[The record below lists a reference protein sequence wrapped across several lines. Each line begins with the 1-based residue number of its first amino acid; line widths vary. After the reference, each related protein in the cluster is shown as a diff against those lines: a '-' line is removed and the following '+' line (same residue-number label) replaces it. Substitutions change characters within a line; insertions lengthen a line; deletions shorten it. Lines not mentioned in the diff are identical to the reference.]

1 MSDVTIYDS
10 SGHVRYPEG
19 SGDRSQ
25 ADVERLRDRLF
36 QSIHLEYDPSD
47 GSVYTFFKASTGT
60 PEQFVGR
67 YRSDGD
73 GDVLAEAHQA
83 IAGVADELDWR
94 LSDTE
99 TSEGHQLFTKLPSVS
114 AEPPERY
121 DTTVVERLL
130 SDGTVDFAAP
140 DGRSAIAV
148 MKNSI
153 DAYDGERGVAIAAE
167 GRADFV
173 SDVDI
178 VITPSGSD
186 SRVRGINGTH
196 DRFVADYTESK
207 AETVIERMI
216 DARDAIRTD
225 GQDDLADRVTTSLDR
240 APIDIGRYGYVAK
253 TTDALSA
260 RRRCDTVRVGAVV
273 GTIAIIASL
282 WYAGAVETIT
292 AWFDAEIRST
302 SVELVFA
309 SVPIIDPPSAT
320 LLLSVSMVLAVGWM
334 LAGAVVVRRVISSSS
349 DSDSGRR
356 DEDSGRRDAE
366 QDGDPGA
373 DTAGHADSGP
383 GGHNRGYGGGTTSR
397 LPSEYEEA
405 IAAPFDDVNRSPFAE
420 TADLMEALTREINAS
435 ESAGFVL
442 RKRGSDRIKRL
453 IPIAGATAFSGATA
467 GIVGWLAG
475 SFVLEPLLGVWLYL
489 AIALLFG
496 TGLAIVAASAVALR
510 DPIVSATQRIPSVAM
525 LAVALLSGTAAVL
538 YGVYLLAGLYP
549 AVGGGAV
556 VFLAA
561 LGTIAYLRRSDTGPA
576 RKDTHPPA
584 SSGSAGGGNDRPVEA
599 DVDAETT
606 LVDESSSPGGS
617 SSPGSPSSPDEHDPR
632 GQNRASEQLTGSER
646 GDGHASRGTG
656 TGGRGPNPPTDER
669 RDNPAGRGSS
679 RESTTAGRSGSSS
692 AGQGVSARPSSESE
706 PMDSKYNSNR
716 SRSGGLGLLRPRNI
730 LLIVLAALATVAG
743 AWWLELL
750 PF

>member
-47 GSVYTFFKASTGT
+47 GSVYAFFKASTGT

-83 IAGVADELDWR
+83 ISGVADELDWR

-99 TSEGHQLFTKLPSVS
+99 TSEGHQLFTELPSVS

-121 DTTVVERLL
+121 DTTVIERLL

-148 MKNSI
+148 MKHFI
-153 DAYDGERGVAIAAE
+153 DAYDGERGAAIAAE
-167 GRADFV
+167 GRSDFV

-186 SRVRGINGTH
+186 SRVRGIDGTH

-207 AETVIERMI
+207 AETVIDRMT

-225 GQDDLADRVTTSLDR
+225 GHDDFSDRVTTSLDR

-260 RRRCDTVRVGAVV
+260 RRRRDTARVGAVV
-273 GTIAIIASL
+273 GAIALVASL

-309 SVPIIDPPSAT
+309 SVPMIDPPSAT
-320 LLLSVSMVLAVGWM
+320 LLLSVSVVLAAGWI
-334 LAGAVVVRRVISSSS
+334 LAGAVVARRVISLSS
-349 DSDSGRR
+349 DSDGGRR
-356 DEDSGRRDAE
+356 DGDSGRRNGE
-366 QDGDPGA
+366 HDGGRGA
-373 DTAGHADSGP
+373 DTAGHSD
-383 GGHNRGYGGGTTSR
+383 GGHGGDNGGYSGGTTSR

-405 IAAPFDDVNRSPFAE
+405 IAAAFDDVNRSPFAE
-420 TADLMEALTREINAS
+420 TADLMEALTRKINAS
-435 ESAGFVL
+435 DSAGFVL
-442 RKRGSDRIKRL
+442 RKRGSDPIKRL
-453 IPIAGATAFSGATA
+453 IPIAGAAVFSGATA

-496 TGLAIVAASAVALR
+496 TGVAVVVAGAVALR
-510 DPIVSATQRIPSVAM
+510 DPIVSVAQRIPPVAV
-525 LAVALLSGTAAVL
+525 LAVALLSGTAAIL
-538 YGVYLLAGLYP
+538 YGVYRLAGLYP
-549 AVGGGAV
+549 AVGGGTV

-561 LGTIAYLRRSDTGPA
+561 LGGIAYLRRRDTGPI
-576 RKDTHPPA
+576 RKETRPPA
-584 SSGSAGGGNDRPVEA
+584 SPGSAGEGDDRPVEA

-606 LVDESSSPGGS
+606 VVDESSSSG
-617 SSPGSPSSPDEHDPR
+617 EHDPR
-632 GQNRASEQLTGSER
+632 GQNHASEQPTGRER
-646 GDGHASRGTG
+646 RDDHASRGAG
-656 TGGRGPNPPTDER
+656 TGGRGPNSPTNER
-669 RDNPAGRGSS
+669 RNNPAGRSSS
-679 RESTTAGRSGSSS
+679 RESTTAGRSGSSG
-692 AGQGVSARPSSESE
+692 AGQGVSARARSESK

-730 LLIVLAALATVAG
+730 LLLVLAALTTVAG
-743 AWWLELL
+743 AWWLDLL
-750 PF
+750 SF